1 MLARRGFLW
10 LIAAALA
17 GLLPALLLAGHTARA
32 ALEQAALAR
41 LAAEADGLAT
51 ALQSPQP
58 PALPPGAL
66 LHSAAGTRL
75 AGDTA
80 VPDSLLQRAAA
91 AVPQRQALALPEG
104 LLARQPLRAADGTVL
119 GAVVLWQPA
128 ARLEARLTGILLR
141 GVRDA
146 ALLFLLCLPA
156 AWIGARLLLAPLAG
170 AALGG
175 AALLDALR
183 SADVAAEQA
192 EQPLD
197 PGPVLEAAAEHA
209 DPGVVAAATAAGALI
224 NEFDATAA
232 AMLRAEPEGAPA

>member
-32 ALEQAALAR
+32 ALEQASLAR
-41 LAAEADGLAT
+41 LAAEAEDLAQ

-66 LHSAAGTRL
+66 LISAAGARL
-75 AGDTA
+75 AGDPA
-80 VPDSLLQRAAA
+80 VPDSLLQNAAA
-91 AVPQRQALALPEG
+91 AVSQRQAMALTAG
-104 LLARQPLRAADGTVL
+104 LLARQPLHAADGTVL

-128 ARLEARLTGILLR
+128 AGLEARLAGILLR
-141 GVRDA
+141 GLRDA
-146 ALLFLLCLPA
+146 AVLFLLCLPA
-156 AWIGARLLLAPLAG
+156 AWIGARLLLGPVAA

-183 SADVAAEQA
+183 SADITAEQA
-192 EQPLD
+192 EHRLE
-197 PGPVLEAAAEHA
+197 PGPVLEAASEQA
-209 DPGVVAAATAAGALI
+209 DLAVVAAATAAGALL
-224 NEFDATAA
+224 NELDASAA
-232 AMLRAEPEGAPA
+232 AMLRAEAEGAPA